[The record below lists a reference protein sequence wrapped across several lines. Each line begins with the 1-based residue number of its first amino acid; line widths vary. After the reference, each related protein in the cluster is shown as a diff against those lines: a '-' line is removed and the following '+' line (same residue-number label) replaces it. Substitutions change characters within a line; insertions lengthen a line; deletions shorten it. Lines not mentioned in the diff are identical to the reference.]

1 MKMKIKMKISRRSF
15 TRRLLNMSAAAPI
28 LSHSAFDLVN
38 NQTGNDERWL
48 SAQGRNADTYG
59 LGWIN
64 PPQESAEKIYANF
77 RGHGLCQ
84 NPKKTEHVVM
94 FSRRPGTHGLRFNTH
109 TNDIDGRFHSIKD
122 RYMQGHGCYSAD
134 GQWLY
139 CTESSI
145 SSGEGKITVR
155 DATTLE
161 QINEFNSHGIG
172 PHDIRLMPD
181 GHTLIVAN
189 GGLLTHPNSG
199 RKILNLETMCSSLS
213 YIDSSNGELIS
224 EHFLAE
230 PKASIRHIDVAADGT
245 VAVALQ
251 VQREAMSNKE
261 LTPLA
266 AIHKPGQPLKLLQ
279 APEALMIKLND
290 YMGSVAI
297 HDNYRIAGF
306 TSPRGDLVMFWHLD
320 DLSLQSYHV
329 FHDVCGLTL
338 SQNNKY
344 FVLSNSAGKIRQIN
358 TRTLKV
364 DKQKSLQFPE
374 KNWDNHMISISLKRT

>member
-1 MKMKIKMKISRRSF
+1 MKIKMKISRRSF

-64 PPQESAEKIYANF
+64 PPQESAEQIYANF